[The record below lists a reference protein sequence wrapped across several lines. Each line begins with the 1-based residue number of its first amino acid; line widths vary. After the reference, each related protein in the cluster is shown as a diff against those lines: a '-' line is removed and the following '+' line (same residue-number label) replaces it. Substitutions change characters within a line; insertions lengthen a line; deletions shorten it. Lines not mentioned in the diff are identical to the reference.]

1 VAVRPR
7 DHRGDR
13 YGFPG
18 ADPRADG
25 GDAPSSYGRDA
36 RTRCDPDLVR
46 TADVIAEGV
55 RAARPADVPVRLCR
69 AAVTL
74 LPVAGASVSLCG
86 AGMPFWISA
95 SSEQAAHLADIQATL
110 GEGPC
115 RYAAQVAA
123 PVLASDLTAGRD
135 VRRWP
140 VFAQQATAAGAQA
153 VYSMPLGGG
162 GVTVGTLDL
171 YRATPGRL
179 TEQELR
185 RALLLAGVMTL
196 ALMVLSRQEDECG
209 GAEPWLGG
217 LAEDYDKVHQAIGV
231 SMAQLGVD
239 ADEAGARLRG
249 HAFAQGRTALEVAR
263 DVVARRE
270 KLDDG

>member
-1 VAVRPR
+1 MRPS

-25 GDAPSSYGRDA
+25 GDAPRSYRRDA
-36 RTRCDPDLVR
+36 RTQCDPDLVT
-46 TADVIAEGV
+46 TAEVIAEGV
-55 RAARPADVPVRLCR
+55 RAARPADIPARLCR

-74 LPVAGASVSLCG
+74 LPVVGASVSLRS
-86 AGMPFWISA
+86 AGMSLPLGA
-95 SSEQAAHLADIQATL
+95 SSRQAAHLAEIQTTL
-110 GEGPC
+110 GDGPF

-140 VFAQQATAAGAQA
+140 VFAQQATAAGAGA
-153 VYSMPLGGG
+153 VYSMPLGDDV
-162 GVTVGTLDL
+162 VTVGTLDL
-171 YRATPGRL
+171 YRATPGEP

-185 RALLLAGVMTL
+185 RALLLAGVMTR
-196 ALMVLSRQEDECG
+196 ALMVLPRQEDERI

-217 LAEDYDKVHQAIGV
+217 LAEDHDKVHQAIGV
-231 SMAQLGVD
+231 IMAQLGVD

-249 HAFAQGRTALEVAR
+249 HAFAQGRTAIEVAR

-270 KLDDG
+270 RPDDG